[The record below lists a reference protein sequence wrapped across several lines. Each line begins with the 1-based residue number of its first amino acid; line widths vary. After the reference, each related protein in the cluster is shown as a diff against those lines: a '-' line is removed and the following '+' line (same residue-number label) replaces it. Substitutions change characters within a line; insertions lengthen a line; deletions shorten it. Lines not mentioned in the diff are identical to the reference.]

1 MGRESELN
9 RILEKVELDKFIL
22 IKEKLTCVWSE
33 KKSNQAGM

>member
-22 IKEKLTCVWSE
+22 IKEKLTCVWNE
-33 KKSNQAGM
+33 